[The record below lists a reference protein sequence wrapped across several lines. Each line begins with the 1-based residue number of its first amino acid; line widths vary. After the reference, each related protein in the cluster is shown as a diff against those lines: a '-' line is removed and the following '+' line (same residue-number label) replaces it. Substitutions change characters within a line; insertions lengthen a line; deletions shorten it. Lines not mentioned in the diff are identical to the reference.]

1 MGRTEVQEEEEVSRN
16 FLTVVVLLVV
26 ACMEV
31 GMLETLVSILRD
43 EK

>member
-1 MGRTEVQEEEEVSRN
+1 MEAQVEEEVSRN
-16 FLTVVVLLVV
+16 SLTVDVLLDV

-31 GMLETLVSILRD
+31 GMLETLVSILKD

>member
-1 MGRTEVQEEEEVSRN
+1 MEAQVEEEVSRN
-16 FLTVVVLLVV
+16 FLTVDVLLDV

-31 GMLETLVSILRD
+31 GMLETLVSILKD